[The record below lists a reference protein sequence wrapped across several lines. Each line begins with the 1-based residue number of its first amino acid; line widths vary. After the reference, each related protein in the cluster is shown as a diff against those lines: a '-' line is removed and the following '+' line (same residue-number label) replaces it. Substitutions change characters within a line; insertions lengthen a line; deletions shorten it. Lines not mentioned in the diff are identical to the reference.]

1 MFEPGT
7 ILALREPQST
17 DDEIYPYDRV
27 LVVGQSPV
35 HHVSDSGGAFAGADA
50 MGFIVRPLAEFA
62 PTVDKPMG
70 LLNELYEVEA
80 YPTDP
85 TTGEPLRPENN
96 PRNLPTPEQQLSKA
110 AKEGGQVR
118 TSRIPL
124 PSVQSDVKSPEQVL
138 REAGPQPKRK
148 PGRPRKDEA

>member
-17 DDEIYPYDRV
+17 EDETYPYDRV

-35 HHVSDSGGAFAGADA
+35 HHATASGSPFAGADA
-50 MGFIVRPLAEFA
+50 TGFIIRPLEEFA
-62 PTVDKPMG
+62 PTVDKPLG
-70 LLNELYEVEA
+70 LINELYEIEA

-96 PRNLPTPEQQLSKA
+96 PRNLPTPEQALRRA
-110 AKEGGQVR
+110 AESAPDAPAPRV
-118 TSRIPL
+118 SL
-124 PSVQSDVKSPEQVL
+124 PSVQDNMKSPEQVL
-138 REAGPQPKRK
+138 REAGPQPKPR
-148 PGRPRKDEA
+148 GRPKKASA